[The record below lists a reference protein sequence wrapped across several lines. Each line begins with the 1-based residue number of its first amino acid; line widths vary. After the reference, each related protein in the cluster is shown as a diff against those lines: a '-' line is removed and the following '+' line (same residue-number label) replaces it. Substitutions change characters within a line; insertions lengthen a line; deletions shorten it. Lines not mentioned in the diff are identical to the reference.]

1 MADLILRL
9 ELDDDAEIVDRD
21 TRALLRQI
29 SETVDPDVSL
39 PAGPAEPGTRSG
51 DAVML
56 GEIAMAL
63 VSSGAAVAL
72 LDIFKAY
79 FSRKRGAKIS
89 VTRADGAQLT
99 IEADDVSGPRFDDCL
114 AQMDAFVAE
123 GKKEPDP

>member
-9 ELDDDAEIVDRD
+9 ELDDDPEIVDRD

-29 SETVDPDVSL
+29 SEAVDPDVSL

-56 GEIAMAL
+56 GEIAMVL

-79 FSRKRGAKIS
+79 FARKRGAKFS
-89 VTRADGAQLT
+89 VTRADGARFV
-99 IEADDVSGPRFDDCL
+99 IEADDVSGDQFEKCVSRVE
-114 AQMDAFVAE
+114 AFALKGE
-123 GKKEPDP
+123 RG